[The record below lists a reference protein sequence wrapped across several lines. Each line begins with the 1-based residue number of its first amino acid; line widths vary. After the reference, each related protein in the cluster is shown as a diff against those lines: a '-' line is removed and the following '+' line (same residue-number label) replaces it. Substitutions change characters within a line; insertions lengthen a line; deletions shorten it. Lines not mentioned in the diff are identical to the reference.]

1 MRSGRVARIADSTE
15 KAEPVLIDPQSAP
28 EPRDDQRLSL
38 VRRPALSFRML
49 TAEDELA
56 FRALRLEAL
65 RLHPESF
72 VPSYEEER
80 GIDPEAVPPRSRS
93 DWMTGGNFILG
104 AHAFGWLAGAVG
116 VRRWPRRKQRHKA
129 TLWLIY
135 TDPAVR
141 GQGVGR
147 KLLKHAIDQCR
158 RDPELEVLHLSVGSE
173 SAAARVLYTGLGF
186 QPYGIEPR
194 AMKLEDRYIDVEL
207 MALPVSDETA

>member
-1 MRSGRVARIADSTE
+1 MRSGRVAWNADPSE
-15 KAEPVLIDPQSAP
+15 KAESFLIHTQYEPAP
-28 EPRDDQRLSL
+28 GDNQRLSL

-72 VPSYEEER
+72 VPSYDEER
-80 GIDPEAVPPRSRS
+80 DIDPETIPPRSRS
-93 DWMTGGNFILG
+93 DWMSGGNFILG
-104 AHAFGWLAGAVG
+104 AYAFGWLAGAVG

-129 TLWLIY
+129 TLWLIF

-147 KLLKHAIDQCR
+147 KLLERAIMECQS
-158 RDPELEVLHLSVGSE
+158 DPELELLHLSVGSE
-173 SAAARVLYTGLGF
+173 SQAARVLYTNLGF
-186 QPYGIEPR
+186 QPYGVEPQ

-207 MALPVSDETA
+207 LALPVSEAPA

>member
-1 MRSGRVARIADSTE
+1 MIFADR
-15 KAEPVLIDPQSAP
+15 DP
-28 EPRDDQRLSL
+28 EPRNDQRLSL

-65 RLHPESF
+65 RRHPEAF

-80 GIDPEAVPPRSRS
+80 GTDPEVIPPRLRS

-104 AHAFGWLAGAVG
+104 AYAFGWLAGAVG

-135 TDPAVR
+135 TDPALR

-147 KLLKHAIDQCR
+147 KLLEQAIDQCR
-158 RDPELEVLHLSVGSE
+158 KDPELELLHLSVGSE
-173 SAAARVLYTGLGF
+173 SEAARVLYISLGF
-186 QPYGIEPR
+186 QPYGMEPQ

-207 MALPVSDETA
+207 MTLPVGDNTA